1 MSFLSHVKTHAY
13 FGRIFLIN
21 IGLSLPSHRLR
32 RTLLRTIGRWHLPAS
47 STVMRGCRVLA
58 LGGVTVGER
67 TVIGDGC
74 LVDGRG
80 GLSIGSDTNISGG
93 TSIYSAGHD
102 FRSTTFAG
110 VTAAVHI
117 GDRCWVASRALV
129 LPGTTM
135 GDGVV
140 LAGGTVARGNLSEWT
155 VYAGNP
161 AERIATR
168 PTDAQIALKEYRAP
182 FM

>member
-1 MSFLSHVKTHAY
+1 MRLLSRIKTHAY

-21 IGLSLPSHRLR
+21 VGLSLPSHRLR
-32 RTLLRTIGRWHLPAS
+32 RTLLRTVGRWELPTS
-47 STVMRGCRVLA
+47 STVMRGCRVLS
-58 LGGVTVGER
+58 LGGVTIGER

-74 LVDGRG
+74 VVDGRG
-80 GLSIGSDTNISGG
+80 GLSIGNDTNISGG

-102 FRSTTFAG
+102 FRSPTFAG
-110 VTAAVHI
+110 VTAAVRI
-117 GDRCWVASRALV
+117 GDRCWVASRALI

-140 LAGGTVARGNLSEWT
+140 LAGGTVARGSLSAWT

-161 AERIATR
+161 ADQVAIR
-168 PTDAQIALKEYRAP
+168 PIDAQAALNEYRAP